1 MKKIFVLLLTIALVV
16 IMVGAAFTAAFSDVE
31 QSSDN
36 TLTAGTLDLKINNKD
51 DATAAIE
58 HMEFANLKPG
68 DKRTQC
74 WNVKNAGSIAG
85 QIWFEVAGVKNLEG
99 DLLEMERAAGDSTEF
114 DGELG
119 SQISGTWMYKP
130 EGAVDY
136 ISWQPRYINNM
147 PGISYGKPGSDVIQ
161 LPVLDSGNFVDI
173 CLETE
178 FVEGSNNNLAQNDS
192 LAFDVVFTLNQST
205 DVPPGQTTP

>member
-36 TLTAGTLDLKINNKD
+36 TLTAGTLDLKINDKD

-58 HMEFANLKPG
+58 HMDFANLKPG
-68 DKRTQC
+68 DNRSQC
-74 WNVKNAGSIAG
+74 WNVKNGGSIAG
-85 QIWFEVAGVKNLEG
+85 QLWFEVSGVKNSEVN
-99 DLLEMERAAGDSTEF
+99 LLEMERAAGDTTEF

-119 SQISGTWMYKP
+119 SQMLGTWKFKRQ
-130 EGAVDY
+130 GDIDY
-136 ISWQPRYINNM
+136 TPWQPRYIDNM
-147 PGISYGKPGSDVIQ
+147 PGIAYGKPGSDVIV
-161 LPVLDSGNFVDI
+161 LPVLDQNEFVDI
-173 CLETE
+173 CLDTE

-192 LAFDVVFTLNQST
+192 LEFDVVFTLNQSAT
-205 DVPPGQTTP
+205 GQVSP